1 MLLFR
6 SEEHVDRWRQLWKQP
21 RGESFS
27 TETGWT
33 LAHAWFDGR
42 ITKMQRRTPEEAH
55 ALFAKLGLTSDFWK
69 LS

>member
-6 SEEHVDRWRQLWKQP
+6 SEEHVNRWRKLWKPP

-27 TETGWT
+27 PETCWT

-42 ITKMQRRTPEEAH
+42 IKMQRRTPEEAH
-55 ALFAKLGLTSDFWK
+55 ALFAKLGLTSDFWR

>member
-6 SEEHVDRWRQLWKQP
+6 SEEHVEQWRKLWKQP

-27 TETGWT
+27 TEICWT

-42 ITKMQRRTPEEAH
+42 IKMQRRNPEEAH